1 MRATDLSLPAIE
13 IVDTRYTGYGTNLLV
28 DSVADAASCGLV
40 VLGSRPMRLTDL
52 DLRREGAALYK
63 NGLVEESGVAAAV
76 MGNPVNAVVWLANKI
91 CELAVP
97 MEAGNVILPGSFT
110 KAIPFPGGDTFT
122 ALFDLHCDVTFAN
135 A

>member
-1 MRATDLSLPAIE
+1 MRATDFILPAIE

-63 NGLVEESGVAAAV
+63 NGLVAERGVAAAV
-76 MGNPVNAVVWLANKI
+76 MGNPVNAAVWLANKLV
-91 CELAVP
+91 EFGLP
-97 MEAGNVILPGSFT
+97 MGEGDGILPGSCVQALAVT
-110 KAIPFPGGDTFT
+110 GGVPFNAP
-122 ALFDLHCDVTFAN
+122 FAKT
-135 A
+135 

>member
-76 MGNPVNAVVWLANKI
+76 MGNPVNAVVWLANKLG
-91 CELAVP
+91 EFGVP
-97 MEAGNVILPGSFT
+97 MEAGNVILSGSFLKDRKST
-110 KAIPFPGGDTFT
+110 R
-122 ALFDLHCDVTFAN
+122 LNSSH
-135 A
+135 